1 MVREIMKDPFFLGQK
16 SEPATKEDVTIG
28 RDLMDTLRAHRDG
41 CVGMAANMIGIRK
54 NIIIV
59 NMGIM
64 DMVMFNP
71 RILSAKNP
79 FETEE
84 GCLSLTGVR
93 KTTDTK
99 KSRWNSGT
107 WIGSCS
113 GEPLP
118 VGPLRLSSMK
128 WTTAMEL
135 SSSFPWGL

>member
-1 MVREIMKDPFFLGQK
+1 MEREIMKDPFFLGQK
-16 SEPATKEDVTIG
+16 SESATKEDVAIG

-71 RILSAKNP
+71 RILSAKKP

-84 GCLSLTGVR
+84 GGLSLTGVR
-93 KTTDTK
+93 KTTRYEDIEVEFRDMDWKLQRRAFT
-99 KSRWNSGT
+99 G
-107 WIGSCS
+107 
-113 GEPLP
+113 
-118 VGPLRLSSMK
+118 
-128 WTTAMEL
+128 WTAQIIQHEVDHCN
-135 SSSFPWGL
+135 GIVI

>member
-16 SEPATKEDVTIG
+16 SEPATKEDRTIG
-28 RDLMDTLRAHRDG
+28 RDLMDTLQAHRDG

-71 RILSAKNP
+71 RILSAKKP

-84 GCLSLTGVR
+84 GCLSPYR
-93 KTTDTK
+93 CPQDY
-99 KSRWNSGT
+99 
-107 WIGSCS
+107 
-113 GEPLP
+113 PL
-118 VGPLRLSSMK
+118 
-128 WTTAMEL
+128 
-135 SSSFPWGL
+135 

>member
-28 RDLMDTLRAHRDG
+28 RDLMDTLQAHRDG

-54 NIIIV
+54 SIIIV

-93 KTTDTK
+93 KTTRYEEIEVEFRDMDWKLQRRAFT
-99 KSRWNSGT
+99 G
-107 WIGSCS
+107 C
-113 GEPLP
+113 
-118 VGPLRLSSMK
+118 
-128 WTTAMEL
+128 
-135 SSSFPWGL
+135 